1 MGEWWERE
9 HGSLWAGDINPHCF
23 KQDMLKCEMP
33 VRYQSGEV
41 REEVGYVISEFRLM
55 RKAEI

>member
-1 MGEWWERE
+1 
-9 HGSLWAGDINPHCF
+9 
-23 KQDMLKCEMP
+23 MLKCEMP